1 MKSEGRYWSIAGS
14 LVVLAALAACGG
26 GGSSSSADSGG
37 AASSGATS
45 SAASSAGSSA
55 SSSASSASSVS
66 ATSSTASATSS
77 ASSSVASS
85 LAAKIALLDATLP
98 SEPSLPASVCAIL
111 PATNDQSSF
120 SGTNA
125 QDPSIDN
132 AAAVAASATA
142 SNPDTVNIQAALNA
156 CASGSAVKLTTSSSG
171 HNAFLTGP
179 LTLPSGVTLW
189 VDSGVTVY
197 ASRYPADYEAGTSG
211 YCGGAFTSTP
221 SGSGCK
227 ALITV
232 PQGASGSGIVGAGTI
247 DGRGGSVLTGGPK
260 KGLTWWDVAW
270 TSKVSGY
277 SSYSQNCPTMLDM
290 SAGGKNFTLYKI
302 ALVNSPHFHVKI
314 DSYNGVTAWNVKL
327 LTPTLAYATSGYS
340 SSASLSTTSLPTAPS
355 QYYTPDQVKNTDG
368 IDPGGSSNVTIA
380 YSYISN
386 GDDNIAVTASNSNS
400 CVSTAVNGY
409 CPSTTTKIA
418 HNYLYYGH
426 GMSVGSGT
434 AGGVSGMNV
443 WDLSIDGKGSSNGAG
458 LRIKSYAG
466 SGGTVSASYTKVCMQ
481 NEKQPIWVDPYY
493 SSSSSTTLYPSF
505 GTISYD
511 TIHVVTSSSSATYTG
526 GSVSMNGYS
535 ASYPAT
541 FTLDN
546 IYFDTA
552 PTWAAPTKASG
563 WTGTTDYANFTI
575 GSQSTYNFNPPV
587 SSGTGDSL
595 SGIPN
600 SYSGTVLDCSAAF
613 PTFSAAT
620 GRTDSPI

>member
-1 MKSEGRYWSIAGS
+1 MKSEGWYLSVAGS
-14 LVVLAALAACGG
+14 LVMLGVLAGCGGGGG
-26 GGSSSSADSGG
+26 GGSSSSDSGG

-45 SAASSAGSSA
+45 SAASSSAGSSA
-55 SSSASSASSVS
+55 ASSASS
-66 ATSSTASATSS
+66 TSSASSATSS

-85 LAAKIALLDATLP
+85 LAAKIAVLDATLP
-98 SEPSLPASVCAIL
+98 SEPSLPTSVCATL
-111 PATNDQSSF
+111 TASYDQSSF

-125 QDPSIDN
+125 QDPTIDN
-132 AAAVAASATA
+132 ATAVAASATA
-142 SNPDTVNIQAALNA
+142 SNPDTSTIQAALTG

-197 ASRYPADYEAGTSG
+197 ASRYPTDYEAGTSG

-232 PQGASGSGIVGAGTI
+232 PQGATSSGIVGAGTI
-247 DGRGGSVLTGGPK
+247 DGRGGSVLTGGPR
-260 KGLTWWDVAW
+260 KGVTWWDVAW

-277 SSYSQNCPTMLDM
+277 SSYSQNCPTMIDM
-290 SAGGKNFTLYKI
+290 SAGGKSFTLYKI
-302 ALVNSPHFHVKI
+302 ALVNAPHFHVKI

-400 CVSTAVNGY
+400 CVTTAVNGY

-418 HNYLYYGH
+418 HNYFYYGH

-434 AGGVSGMNV
+434 AGGVSGMDV
-443 WDLSIDGKGSSNGAG
+443 WDLSIDGKSSSNGAG

-466 SGGTVSASYTKVCMQ
+466 SGGTVSATYTKVCIQ

-535 ASYPAT
+535 STYPAT

-575 GSQSTYNFNPPV
+575 GSQSTYNFSPPV
-587 SSGTGDSL
+587 SSGTGDTL
-595 SGIPN
+595 TGTPN
-600 SYSGTVLDCSAAF
+600 NYGGTVLDCSSAF